1 MREFFEKML
10 SSEGK
15 ISSKRFITFIA
26 FGLIAIGFLVDLF
39 TDFTISEDIY
49 SGVEY
54 IVIAGLGFTASERF
68 VSWKKVSKGQGDD
81 SLQG

>member
-15 ISSKRFITFIA
+15 VSSKRFITFIA

-39 TDFTISEDIY
+39 TEMSVSEHIY

-68 VSWKKVSKGQGDD
+68 VNWKKASKGQNDD
-81 SLQG
+81 LLQG